1 MTVLQFVILTSFCSF
16 SCLFFCYCPF
26 YHFMCTECV
35 CVCVL
40 LIKSAICMYVC
51 MCMLQFFA
59 GNVCIKKKVYM
70 ESGKLTKIMM

>member
-1 MTVLQFVILTSFCSF
+1 M
-16 SCLFFCYCPF
+16 
-26 YHFMCTECV
+26 
-35 CVCVL
+35 CVL

-70 ESGKLTKIMM
+70 ESGKLTKIIM